1 MLYLPKF
8 MRIRKLT
15 LKTENGKS
23 FVPCSC
29 KGREREGVP
38 CSCLSKI
45 LDDAA
50 IPPNKFVDLGMV
62 DA

>member
-1 MLYLPKF
+1 